1 MPWENPDSLLVTREE
16 FEADMM
22 KSYDLMRKAGIEYK
36 DAPLYIPPYEYY
48 NKEISSWA
56 KSMGIQVV
64 NYTPGTA
71 SNADY
76 TTPDMKNYRSSQ
88 SIYDQIMAL
97 EKKEG
102 LNGHLMLIHFG
113 THDDRT
119 DKFYNGY
126 MEKMIKTLKRK
137 GYTFAPIRE
146 AVGF

>member
-1 MPWENPDSLLVTREE
+1 MGEE
-16 FEADMM
+16 
-22 KSYDLMRKAGIEYK
+22 Y
-36 DAPLYIPPYEYY
+36 
-48 NKEISSWA
+48 
-56 KSMGIQVV
+56 GIQVV

-76 TTPDMKNYRSSQ
+76 TTPDMKNYRSSK
-88 SIYDQIMAL
+88 SIYDQSMTVD
-97 EKKEG
+97 KKEG

-137 GYTFAPIRE
+137 GYTFAPLRE

>member
-1 MPWENPDSLLVTREE
+1 
-16 FEADMM
+16 
-22 KSYDLMRKAGIEYK
+22 
-36 DAPLYIPPYEYY
+36 
-48 NKEISSWA
+48 
-56 KSMGIQVV
+56 MGIQVV

-119 DKFYNGY
+119 YKFYNGY
-126 MEKMIKTLKRK
+126 MEKMIKTLLDKGHYVGGHSYGHLLYMPWENPDSLLVTREEFEADMMKSYDLIRK
-137 GYTFAPIRE
+137 AGIEYKDAPLYIPP
-146 AVGF
+146 